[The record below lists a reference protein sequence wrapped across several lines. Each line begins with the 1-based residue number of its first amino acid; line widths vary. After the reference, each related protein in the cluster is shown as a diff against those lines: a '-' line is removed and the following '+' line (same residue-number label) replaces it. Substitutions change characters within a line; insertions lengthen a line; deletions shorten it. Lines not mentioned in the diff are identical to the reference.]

1 VSTQTPRTH
10 ADTPPRMHLYPPRER
25 TVGQILADK
34 ARRIG
39 RQPFLHWQGCSYS
52 YAEAEDLTNR
62 YARGFASLG
71 VTQGTTVAVM
81 LPNCPEFLWVIWGL
95 GKLGAVAVPLNTSA
109 KGDQLKYYLN
119 QSDSTWLCVDEQWLD
134 RVDKTLGDAP
144 GIRQIAVL
152 AASDCASSAD
162 LSAAGRKVHR
172 LQEFEDQPGDELSL
186 DYSVEPDDPHL
197 IMYTSGTTGPSKGV
211 VCPQSQG
218 HAVGRQVTLYTEYRD
233 TDVLYTCLPLFHAN
247 ALWYTVYA
255 ALWAEASVA
264 LYPKFSARSFWQ
276 EIRESGAT
284 VFNCLGAMA
293 NIVWQL
299 PPGPQDRDHAVRSCM
314 LVPTSNALVD
324 GFKKRYG
331 IVVTSVYA
339 MTENFAVTVYGP
351 HDSREKAASAGRV
364 RDYASVQVVDDAGN
378 ALPPGEIGE
387 ICLRPNEPGSF
398 MRGYYKMPEATVAA
412 VRDLWFHSGDRGHL
426 DEEGYLYFSDR
437 MKEAIRRRGENI
449 SAFELETILC
459 KHPAVQEAAAVP
471 VPSDLS
477 EDDVMV
483 YIVRA
488 PNSDASF
495 EELVGYSVE
504 NMAYFMV
511 PRYWK
516 FIDELPK
523 TETQKVEKYKL
534 KLAAQ
539 EDRDNL
545 WDRERAGI
553 RVARD

>member
-1 VSTQTPRTH
+1 MSTQTPRTH
-10 ADTPPRMHLYPPRER
+10 ADAPPRIHPYSPQER
-25 TVGQILADK
+25 TIGGILADK

-39 RQPFLHWQGCSYS
+39 DRPFLHWQGRTYS
-52 YAEAEDLTNR
+52 YAEADELTNR
-62 YARGFASLG
+62 YARGFANLG

-81 LPNCPEFLWVIWGL
+81 LSNGPEFLWTIWGL

-109 KGDQLKYYLN
+109 KGDQLTYYLN

-134 RVDKTLGDAP
+134 RVDKALIDAP
-144 GIRQIAVL
+144 GVRQIAVL
-152 AASDCASSAD
+152 GASDRASVPTMPIS
-162 LSAAGRKVHR
+162 GRAVHR
-172 LQEFEDQPGDELSL
+172 LRDFEDQPGGELSL
-186 DYSVEPDDPHL
+186 DYSVQSEDPHL

-211 VCPQSQG
+211 VCPHSQG
-218 HAVGRQVTLYTEYRD
+218 HAVGRQMAMYTEYRD

-247 ALWYTVYA
+247 ALWFTVYA

-276 EIRESGAT
+276 EIRESGTT

-293 NIVWQL
+293 NIVWKL
-299 PPGPQDRDHAVRSCM
+299 PPGPQDTDHVVRSCM
-314 LVPTSNALVD
+314 LVPTSKALVD
-324 GFKKRYG
+324 GFKERYG
-331 IVVTSVYA
+331 IAVTSVYA

-351 HDSREKAASAGRV
+351 HDSRDKAASAGRV
-364 RDYASVQVVDDAGN
+364 RDYVSVQVVDIAGN
-378 ALPPGEIGE
+378 SLPIGEIGE
-387 ICLRPNEPGSF
+387 ICLRPNEPG
-398 MRGYYKMPEATVAA
+398 MVMLGYYKMPEATVGA
-412 VRDLWFHSGDRGHL
+412 VRDLWFHTGDRGHL

-437 MKEAIRRRGENI
+437 TKEAIRRRGENI
-449 SAFELETILC
+449 SAYEVETILC
-459 KHPAVQEAAAVP
+459 KHPAVHEAAAVP

-483 YIVRA
+483 YIVRE
-488 PNSDASF
+488 PSSDASF

-516 FIDELPK
+516 FVDELPK
-523 TETQKVEKYKL
+523 TASQKVEKYKL

-539 EDRDNL
+539 ENRDNL

-553 RVARD
+553 RVTRD

>member
-1 VSTQTPRTH
+1 MNTQTPRTPGE
-10 ADTPPRMHLYPPRER
+10 APPRTHIYPPAER
-25 TVGQILADK
+25 TIGRILADK

-39 RQPFLHWQGCSYS
+39 DRPFLHWEGRTYS
-52 YAEAEDLTNR
+52 YADVDDLTNR
-62 YARGFASLG
+62 YARGFARLG
-71 VTQGTTVAVM
+71 VTRGTAVALM
-81 LPNCPEFLWVIWGL
+81 LPNCPEVLWVIWGL

-109 KGDQLKYYLN
+109 KGDQLAYYLT
-119 QSDSTWLCVDEQWLD
+119 QSESTWLCVDELWLD
-134 RVDKTLGDAP
+134 RIEQPLAGAP

-152 AASDCASSAD
+152 TDGDRDGAAAPPI
-162 LSAAGRKVHR
+162 AGRPAHR
-172 LQEFEDQPGDELSL
+172 LQDFEDQSGAELSL
-186 DYSVEPDDPHL
+186 EYSVEPHDPHL

-211 VCPQSQG
+211 VSPHSQG
-218 HAVGRQVTLYTEYRD
+218 HAVGRHMAVYTEYRD

-247 ALWYTVYA
+247 ALWFTVYA

-314 LVPTSNALVD
+314 LVPTSKALVD
-324 GFKKRYG
+324 GFQERYG

-351 HDSREKAASAGRV
+351 RDSREKAASAGRI
-364 RDYASVQVVDDAGN
+364 RDYVSMQIIDESGNPLPAG
-378 ALPPGEIGE
+378 EVGE
-387 ICLRPNEPGSF
+387 ICLRPNEPGMF
-398 MRGYYKMPEATVAA
+398 MLGYYRMPEATVEA
-412 VRDLWFHSGDRGHL
+412 VRDLWFHTGDRGHL
-426 DEEGYLYFSDR
+426 DEEGYLFFSDR
-437 MKEAIRRRGENI
+437 QKEAIRRRGENI
-449 SAFELETILC
+449 SAYEVETALC
-459 KHPAVQEAAAVP
+459 KHPSVHEAAAVP

-483 YIVRA
+483 YLVRA
-488 PNSDASF
+488 PGSEVSY

-504 NMAYFMV
+504 HMAYFMV

-516 FIDELPK
+516 FVDELPK
-523 TETQKVEKYKL
+523 TASQKVEKYKL
-534 KLAAQ
+534 KVAAQ
-539 EDRDNL
+539 EGKDDL
-545 WDRERAGI
+545 WDRERAGL
-553 RVARD
+553 RVARN

>member
-1 VSTQTPRTH
+1 MSKQTPRTH
-10 ADTPPRMHLYPPRER
+10 TDAPPRTHPYPPQER
-25 TVGQILADK
+25 TIGQILADK

-39 RQPFLHWQGCSYS
+39 DRPFLHWQGHAYS
-52 YAEAEDLTNR
+52 YAEAADLTNR
-62 YARGFASLG
+62 YARGFARLG
-71 VTQGTTVAVM
+71 VTKGTTVAVM
-81 LPNCPEFLWVIWGL
+81 LPNCPEFLWTIWGL

-109 KGDQLKYYLN
+109 KGDQLTYYLN
-119 QSDSTWLCVDEQWLD
+119 QSESAWLCVDEQWLD
-134 RVDKTLGDAP
+134 RVDKSLADAP
-144 GIRQIAVL
+144 GVRQIAVL
-152 AASDCASSAD
+152 AAGDRASAPA
-162 LSAAGRKVHR
+162 LAGRTVYR
-172 LQEFEDQPGDELSL
+172 LQDFMDQPGEELSL
-186 DYSVEPDDPHL
+186 DYCVEPDDPHL

-211 VCPQSQG
+211 ISPHSQG
-218 HAVGRQVTLYTEYRD
+218 HAVGRQMAMHTEYRD

-247 ALWYTVYA
+247 ALWFTVYA

-276 EIRESGAT
+276 EIRESGTT

-293 NIVWQL
+293 NIIWKL

-324 GFKKRYG
+324 GFKERYG

-339 MTENFAVTVYGP
+339 MTENFAVTIYGP
-351 HDSREKAASAGRV
+351 RDPRDKGASAGRV
-364 RDYASVQVVDDAGN
+364 RDYVSVQVVDIAGN
-378 ALPPGEIGE
+378 TLAPGEIGE
-387 ICLRPNEPGSF
+387 ICLRPNEPGIV
-398 MRGYYKMPEATVAA
+398 MLGYYRMPEATVGAM
-412 VRDLWFHSGDRGHL
+412 RDLWFHTGDRGHL

-437 MKEAIRRRGENI
+437 TKEAIRRRGENI
-449 SAFELETILC
+449 SAFEVETILC
-459 KHPAVQEAAAVP
+459 KHPAVHEAAAVP

-483 YIVRA
+483 YIVSE
-488 PNSDASF
+488 PNSGLSF
-495 EELVGYSVE
+495 EELVGYCVE

-516 FIDELPK
+516 FVDELPK
-523 TETQKVEKYKL
+523 TASQKVEKYKL
-534 KLAAQ
+534 KLAAE

-553 RVARD
+553 RMARD

>member
-1 VSTQTPRTH
+1 MRKQTPRTH
-10 ADTPPRMHLYPPRER
+10 TDALPRMHPYPPQER
-25 TVGQILADK
+25 TIGRILADK

-39 RQPFLHWQGCSYS
+39 DRPFLHWQGRTYS
-52 YAEAEDLTNR
+52 YAQAEDLTNR
-62 YARGFASLG
+62 YARGFAGLG
-71 VTQGTTVAVM
+71 VTKGTTVAVM
-81 LPNCPEFLWVIWGL
+81 LANCPEFLWTIWGL

-109 KGDQLKYYLN
+109 KGDQLTYYLN
-119 QSDSTWLCVDEQWLD
+119 QSNSTWLCVDEQYLD
-134 RVDKTLGDAP
+134 RADKSLADAP
-144 GIRQIAVL
+144 GVQQVAVL
-152 AASDCASSAD
+152 ATSDRDSA
-162 LSAAGRKVHR
+162 LVAAVAGRTVHR

-186 DYSVEPDDPHL
+186 GYPVEPDDPHL

-211 VCPQSQG
+211 VCPHSQG
-218 HAVGRQVTLYTEYRD
+218 HAVGRQMATYTEYRD

-247 ALWYTVYA
+247 ALWFTVYA

-324 GFKKRYG
+324 GFKERYG

-339 MTENFAVTVYGP
+339 MTEFPAVTVYGP
-351 HDSREKAASAGRV
+351 HDSRDKAASAGRV
-364 RDYASVQVVDDAGN
+364 RDYVSVQVVDFAGN
-378 ALPPGEIGE
+378 ALPPGKIGE
-387 ICLRPNEPGSF
+387 ICLRPNEPGTV
-398 MRGYYKMPEATVAA
+398 MLGYYKMPEATVGA
-412 VRDLWFHSGDRGHL
+412 VRDLWFHTGDRGHL
-426 DEEGYLYFSDR
+426 DAEGYLYFSDR
-437 MKEAIRRRGENI
+437 AKEVIRRRGENI
-449 SAFELETILC
+449 SAFELESLLC
-459 KHPAVQEAAAVP
+459 KHPAVHEAAAVP

-488 PNSDASF
+488 PNSDVSF

-516 FIDELPK
+516 FVDELPK
-523 TETQKVEKYKL
+523 TASQKVEKYKL
-534 KLAAQ
+534 KMAAQ